1 MMSENLVAGN
11 SACIASGNN
20 IARQAAA
27 GGPEEPET
35 GQYSMALSQD
45 ERTSTGQV
53 SAPPVGRA
61 TPDIVASTHV
71 TGTGPIIF

>member
-1 MMSENLVAGN
+1 MH
-11 SACIASGNN
+11 CIWKQY
-20 IARQAAA
+20 RQT
-27 GGPEEPET
+27 GCEDGPEEPET

-45 ERTSTGQV
+45 ERASTDQV

-71 TGTGPIIF
+71 IGTGPIIF